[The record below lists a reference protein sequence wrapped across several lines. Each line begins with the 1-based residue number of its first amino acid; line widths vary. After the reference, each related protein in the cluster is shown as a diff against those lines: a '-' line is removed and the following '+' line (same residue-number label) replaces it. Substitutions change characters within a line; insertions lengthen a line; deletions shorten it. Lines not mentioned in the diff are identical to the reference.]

1 MTLTKRKFDTNGHK
15 FTITFT
21 VLMAMVSQILNPGI
35 ALAQELNFLAKIRQN
50 FATTKEEVIIKESI
64 EGKLFGPALRDKPDR
79 VVKGIITVYSSTPD
93 QTDDSPF
100 IAATGKYV
108 HDGMIAANGLPFGTK
123 IKIPALYGE
132 KIFTVEDRMNAR
144 YGFGHFD
151 IWMDAPRQELMKFGV
166 KRLAVEIFYP
176 NTAKELAMK

>member
-1 MTLTKRKFDTNGHK
+1 MSANKPKFS
-15 FTITFT
+15 TIANKSTVYLT
-21 VLMAMVSQILNPGI
+21 VLMALVSQIFNPGI
-35 ALAQELNFLAKIRQN
+35 ALSQKDATLPKVSQKFISRQES
-50 FATTKEEVIIKESI
+50 IIKDS
-64 EGKLFGPALRDKPDR
+64 LASNVFGPAVRQKPDK

-100 IAATGKYV
+100 IAANGKYV

-132 KIFTVEDRMNAR
+132 KVFTVEDRMNAR
-144 YGFGHFD
+144 YNFGHFD

-176 NTAKELAMK
+176 DTAKELAMK